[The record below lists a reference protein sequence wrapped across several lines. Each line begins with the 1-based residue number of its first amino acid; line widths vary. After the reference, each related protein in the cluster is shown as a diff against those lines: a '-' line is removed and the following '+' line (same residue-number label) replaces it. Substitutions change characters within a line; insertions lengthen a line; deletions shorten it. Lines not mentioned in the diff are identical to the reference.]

1 MKAAL
6 IATFVVSSA
15 AAIAVVSAQTT
26 APPVVEVYKSPTCGC
41 CSKWIDH
48 LAEEGFKVRVKDVPD
63 PELDA
68 LKTRSS
74 IPDQAQSCHT
84 ALVGGYA
91 IEGHVPAAEVKRLL
105 AERPAIAG
113 IAVPGM
119 PIGSPGMEV
128 PGRPAQPYRV
138 IAFVKKGAT
147 SVFATYDR

>member
-26 APPVVEVYKSPTCGC
+26 APPVV
-41 CSKWIDH
+41 
-48 LAEEGFKVRVKDVPD
+48 EGFKVRVKDVPD

-138 IAFVKKGAT
+138 IAFDTKGAT